1 MEGNRSV
8 NAVFVEIEN
17 ILTLNTEGSGT
28 VTANPSQGT
37 YSSGTEVTL
46 TASPEVGWTF
56 DRWEG
61 DLTGNTNPA
70 TITMDADKTVTA
82 VFTQNSYTLTVTTT
96 GNGTVAK
103 TPDQAEYLHGTE
115 VTLTATPS
123 SGWVFDRW
131 EGDLTGSTNPASLLM
146 EGNRSVNAVFVEI
159 ENILTLNTEGS
170 GTVTADPSQGTYSSG
185 TEVTLTASPEVTG
198 WTFDRWEGD
207 LTGSSNPAT
216 ITMDADK
223 TVTAVFTQNNYTLTV
238 TTTGNGT
245 VAKAPD
251 QAEYLHGSE
260 VTLTATPSS
269 GWVFDRWEGD
279 LTGNTNP
286 ASILMEGNRSVNAVF
301 VEIENILTLNTEGSG
316 TVTADPS
323 QGTYS
328 SGTEVTLTASPE
340 VGWTFDRW
348 EGDLTG
354 SSNPATITM
363 DADKTVTAVFTQNNI
378 H

>member
-1 MEGNRSV
+1 
-8 NAVFVEIEN
+8 
-17 ILTLNTEGSGT
+17 
-28 VTANPSQGT
+28 
-37 YSSGTEVTL
+37 L
-46 TASPEVGWTF
+46 TATAATGWTF

-61 DLTGNTNPA
+61 DLTGTTNPA

-82 VFTQNSYTLTVTTT
+82 VFTQNRYTLTVTTT

-103 TPDQAEYLHGTE
+103 APDQAEYLHGTE

-131 EGDLTGSTNPASLLM
+131 EGDLTGSTNPASILM

-170 GTVTADPSQGTYSSG
+170 GTVTANPSQGTYTSG
-185 TEVTLTASPEVTG
+185 TEVTLTATAATG

-223 TVTAVFTQNNYTLTV
+223 TVTAVFTQNQYTLTV

-251 QAEYLHGSE
+251 QAEYLHGTE

-269 GWVFDRWEGD
+269 GWVFDRWEGRPD
-279 LTGNTNP
+279 RQHQSGLITDGGQQ
-286 ASILMEGNRSVNAVF
+286 IRQCGICRNRKH
-301 VEIENILTLNTEGSG
+301 T
-316 TVTADPS
+316 DP
-323 QGTYS
+323 
-328 SGTEVTLTASPE
+328 
-340 VGWTFDRW
+340 
-348 EGDLTG
+348 
-354 SSNPATITM
+354 
-363 DADKTVTAVFTQNNI
+363 
-378 H
+378 